1 MKVLELVRGGT
12 LAVLEVNGEHV
23 VVLSSLSSPP
33 GSPLEAKLD
42 GSTLRIKVRG
52 CRQVSPDEAGRTF
65 RIEGRLVSLT
75 REQREALGAAGRG

>member
-12 LAVLEVNGEHV
+12 AAVLEVNGEHV

-42 GSTLRIKVRG
+42 PGTLRIKVRS
-52 CRQVSPDEAGRTF
+52 CHRVEPDDAGRTF

-75 REQREALGAAGRG
+75 RAQRETLAGR